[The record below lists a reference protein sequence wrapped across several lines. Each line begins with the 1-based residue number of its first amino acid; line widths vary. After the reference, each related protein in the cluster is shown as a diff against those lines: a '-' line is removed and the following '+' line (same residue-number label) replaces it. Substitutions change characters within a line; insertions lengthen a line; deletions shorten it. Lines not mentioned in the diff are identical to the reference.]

1 MREILQKYVNG
12 ECTTD
17 EFKKAITVLAG
28 FAHQGTLSDFMH
40 RHWKDYTGEKPEGN
54 PVRYNQV
61 LNQIHHQINISE
73 EKESFTRRFYLT
85 FSRVAAVLL
94 LPLLMALALFLF
106 QYSDS
111 DKMAMT
117 KMTTPAGIQSQVE
130 LPDGSRIWLNSESE
144 VHFPVSFK
152 GQKER
157 KVKLI
162 GEGFFEIASD
172 RKKPFIVSAGD
183 ELEVSVTGTTFNLS
197 AYENEPDVSVTLV
210 EGSVKIQKGADKN
223 CSVLAEM
230 KPGEVARFDKN
241 SKKISISRENDLEPY
256 TAWKEGRFVFVN
268 EPFESV
274 LRTMERKYHVKYNI
288 EDPRLLKYR
297 ITATFLDE
305 TLEEFLRI
313 ITLSSP
319 IEYEIC
325 RPVKEEDNV
334 YLKRVVTLTRK

>member
-1 MREILQKYVNG
+1 MKEILQKYVNG
-12 ECTTD
+12 ECTAD
-17 EFKKAITVLAG
+17 EFKKAVTVLAG
-28 FAHQGTLSDFMH
+28 FTRQGTLNDFMH
-40 RHWKDYTGEKPEGN
+40 RHWIDYTGEKAEGN
-54 PVRYNQV
+54 PDRFNQV

-94 LPLLMALALFLF
+94 LPLLTALALFLF
-106 QYSDS
+106 QYRSSDRL
-111 DKMAMT
+111 AMT
-117 KMTTPAGIQSQVE
+117 TMTTPAGIQSRVE
-130 LPDGSRIWLNSESE
+130 LPDGSRVWLNSESE

-162 GEGFFEIASD
+162 GEGFFEVASD

-183 ELEVSVTGTTFNLS
+183 ELDVMVTGTVFNVS
-197 AYENEPDVSVTLV
+197 AYENEPDVSVALV
-210 EGSVKIQKGADKN
+210 EGGVKIQKGADKN

-230 KPGEVARFDKN
+230 KPGEVACFDK
-241 SKKISISRENDLEPY
+241 SSEKISVSRENDLEPY
-256 TAWKEGRFVFVN
+256 TAWKEGRFVFIN

-274 LRTMERKYHVKYNI
+274 LRTMERKYNVKYKI
-288 EDPRLLKYR
+288 EDPRLLEYR

-319 IEYEIC
+319 IEYEIH
-325 RPVKEEDNV
+325 RPVKQEDNLF
-334 YLKRVVTLTRK
+334 YRRVVTLTRK